1 MTSAT
6 AQTPLQASYP
16 QSELVF
22 GVVAPVGVPDLLQ
35 DILRDALK
43 LYGYGSEVIK
53 LSSLLDEIPPPA
65 LKTKIVREP
74 EYDRI
79 DTMMDAGNEVRER
92 AKNGAALAL
101 YAVSKIYEQ
110 RGKGSKEERLPSA
123 ARAHLLFTLKHPEE
137 VHLLRRIYGPG
148 FFLIG
153 VHSPEKERRAHLTNR
168 KGMTD
173 EQAALLIKRDESDE
187 RDYGQ
192 RVRDTFFLAD
202 VFVRTGDS
210 MERDVSRFID
220 LVFGSPIEYPKPDE
234 HAMFLAYAASLRSG
248 DLSRQVGAVVVNE
261 AGDVVATGCND
272 VPRFGGGQYPS
283 QSGDDQRDY
292 VIGYDSNAKEIAEIA
307 RDTVNRVMKAS
318 VLSDAD
324 DIYRSLRGGRLYDL
338 TEFGRIVHAEMEA
351 LTSCARSA
359 VSPRGG
365 TLFTTTFPCHNCAK
379 HIIAAGVVRVV
390 YVEPYPK
397 SQAFKL
403 HRDAIKLDAE
413 TEEPGSHGP
422 RQPPMVHFRPFVG
435 IGARRFFD
443 LFSMNLSSGVPVR
456 RKESTSGD
464 VRKWVRQ
471 KGMSP
476 RVPMWPAT
484 YIEREELAVREL
496 QSQRPPL
503 PLAGPGADVERV
515 KEQP

>member
-1 MTSAT
+1 MTPAVH
-6 AQTPLQASYP
+6 TPLQTSYP

-43 LYGYGSEVIK
+43 LYGYSSHVIK
-53 LSSLLDEIPPPA
+53 LSSLLNEIPSLA
-65 LKTKIVREP
+65 LTTKIVHEP
-74 EYDRI
+74 EYERI
-79 DTMMDAGNEVRER
+79 NTMMDAGNEVRER

-110 RGKGSKEERLPSA
+110 REAKGPEGERLPTA

-137 VHLLRRIYGPG
+137 VHVLRRIYGPG

-153 VHSPEKERRAHLTNR
+153 VHSSEEERMEHLTER
-168 KGMTD
+168 KGMSKEEATH
-173 EQAALLIKRDESDE
+173 LIGRDESE
-187 RDYGQ
+187 ELEYGQ
-192 RVRDTFFLAD
+192 RARDTFYLAD
-202 VFVRTGDS
+202 VFVRTGS
-210 MERDVSRFID
+210 RMRRDLQRFID
-220 LVFGSPIEYPKPDE
+220 LVFGSPVEYPSLDE

-261 AGDVVATGCND
+261 TGDVVATGCND

-283 QSGDDQRDY
+283 RNGEDQRDY
-292 VIGYDSNAKEIAEIA
+292 VVGYDSNAREIADIA
-307 RDTVNRVMKAS
+307 RDTVNRVMKTSLLA
-318 VLSDAD
+318 DAD
-324 DIYRSLRGGRLYDL
+324 EIYKSLRGGRLYDL
-338 TEFGRIVHAEMEA
+338 TEFGRAVHAEMEA
-351 LTSCARSA
+351 LSSCARSA

-379 HIIAAGVVRVV
+379 HIIAAGIVRVV

-403 HRDAIKLDAE
+403 HFDAIKLDTG
-413 TEEPGSHGP
+413 TEETNSHGP
-422 RQPPMVHFRPFVG
+422 APPMVCFRPFVG
-435 IGARRFFD
+435 IGARRFVD

-456 RKESTSGD
+456 RKESSGD
-464 VRKWVRQ
+464 VKKWGRQ
-471 KGMSP
+471 KGLSP

-484 YIEREELAVREL
+484 YIEREEIAVREL

-503 PLAGPGADVERV
+503 PRGGLAS
-515 KEQP
+515 